1 MLVSVIVL
9 FLITEF
15 PQGVLALVKITTRR
29 PYTGRILPV
38 FSKRPYLPHVFSV
51 LTILIFFGLLSTIC
65 TVHFPQGVLALI
77 SGLKPVYFSTLY
89 LPLGD
94 VMDIAALVN
103 NAINF
108 VLYCAMSRQ
117 FRQTFVELFTRKP
130 TVQSNFTTV

>member
-1 MLVSVIVL
+1 MKVGPQMSARSQQSKSKAREGTHTTAMLVSVIVL

-15 PQGVLALVKITTRR
+15 PQGVLAL
-29 PYTGRILPV
+29 
-38 FSKRPYLPHVFSV
+38 
-51 LTILIFFGLLSTIC
+51 
-65 TVHFPQGVLALI
+65 I
-77 SGLKPVYFSTLY
+77 SGLEPVYFSTLY

-117 FRQTFVELFTRKP
+117 FRQTFVELGNYSNTTTIYQKGKISLDFTEARDSEW
-130 TVQSNFTTV
+130 QWHQLGRM